1 MKGWTRWFP
10 IAAWVFASIA
20 AVFVGGRFLLTP
32 VEGEV
37 LVMASARQPDHLGAS
52 TLELHSATGWTKI
65 GGFSGLPVPAAP
77 QTVTLLESHA
87 AVGSYDGLRLGNLV
101 LSIQV
106 GVRQNALASILV
118 GVAYGTPLRH
128 GVYAGSEGVSLG
140 LNELSGQL
148 KSMPQF
154 SVIDQFG
161 RPFTNQ
167 EIAGHAV
174 LLAAFH
180 TNCRTTCPLYT
191 GLFLQLR
198 KQLPAEVML
207 VEATTAPD
215 EDTPAVLRDYAG
227 KLGASWT
234 FVTGSRQA
242 MEAFWA
248 PFTVQL
254 STGEFHSSTL
264 VFVDSHG
271 YIRTYYLGIPDV
283 AGQLPTELV
292 QQLNPDGPSEY
303 RSHGNGWGAPQ
314 VLDTLQ
320 TIDALAPRSSGGEGL
335 AQEFAMGMLDGR
347 QVRLSQFRGQPVL
360 INFWAT
366 YCVPCRV
373 EMPLIE
379 RTAAQ
384 HPELVVLLVDERDS
398 TEAARTF
405 VSDLHIGSTV
415 LLDTDGKAGDLYR
428 IAGLPTTVYV
438 RPDGTIEGR

>member
-1 MKGWTRWFP
+1 M
-10 IAAWVFASIA
+10 
-20 AVFVGGRFLLTP
+20 
-32 VEGEV
+32 
-37 LVMASARQPDHLGAS
+37 
-52 TLELHSATGWTKI
+52 
-65 GGFSGLPVPAAP
+65 
-77 QTVTLLESHA
+77 
-87 AVGSYDGLRLGNLV
+87 
-101 LSIQV
+101 
-106 GVRQNALASILV
+106 
-118 GVAYGTPLRH
+118 
-128 GVYAGSEGVSLG
+128 
-140 LNELSGQL
+140 
-148 KSMPQF
+148 
-154 SVIDQFG
+154 
-161 RPFTNQ
+161 
-167 EIAGHAV
+167 
-174 LLAAFH
+174 
-180 TNCRTTCPLYT
+180 
-191 GLFLQLR
+191 
-198 KQLPAEVML
+198 
-207 VEATTAPD
+207 
-215 EDTPAVLRDYAG
+215 
-227 KLGASWT
+227 
-234 FVTGSRQA
+234 
-242 MEAFWA
+242 
-248 PFTVQL
+248 
-254 STGEFHSSTL
+254 
-264 VFVDSHG
+264 
-271 YIRTYYLGIPDV
+271 
-283 AGQLPTELV
+283 
-292 QQLNPDGPSEY
+292 QQLNPDGLSEY